1 MFYFLTN
8 DCILEIAEYC
18 KKSHSSITHFADQTF
33 VSISRKF
40 KDPLQEPKKKKN
52 WEKLKLK
59 IIKLINVISLLE
71 KMILLNKILWEE
83 IKNRLEKGEKY
94 KLVFGK

>member
-33 VSISRKF
+33 ISTSRKF
-40 KDPLQEPKKKKN
+40 KDPLQEPKKKK
-52 WEKLKLK
+52 KLRK
-59 IIKLINVISLLE
+59 IK
-71 KMILLNKILWEE
+71 
-83 IKNRLEKGEKY
+83 IKNNKAHKCNILVRKNDSLE
-94 KLVFGK
+94 

>member
-33 VSISRKF
+33 ISTSRKF
-40 KDPLQEPKKKKN
+40 KDPLQEPKKKK
-52 WEKLKLK
+52 LRK
-59 IIKLINVISLLE
+59 IK
-71 KMILLNKILWEE
+71 
-83 IKNRLEKGEKY
+83 IKNNKAHKCNILVRKNDSLE
-94 KLVFGK
+94 

>member
-18 KKSHSSITHFADQTF
+18 KKSHSSITHFAHQTF
-33 VSISRKF
+33 ISTSRKF

-52 WEKLKLK
+52 WEKLKNNKAHKCNILVRK
-59 IIKLINVISLLE
+59 NDSLE
-71 KMILLNKILWEE
+71 
-83 IKNRLEKGEKY
+83 
-94 KLVFGK
+94 